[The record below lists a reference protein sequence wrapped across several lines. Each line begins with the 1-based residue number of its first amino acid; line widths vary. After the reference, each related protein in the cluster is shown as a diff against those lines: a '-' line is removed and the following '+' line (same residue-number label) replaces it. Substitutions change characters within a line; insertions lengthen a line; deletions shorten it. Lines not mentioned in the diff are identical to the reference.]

1 MITRMRRSR
10 WRGSSEIAESEKSP
24 LIDFAAVTD
33 FKDEDNQYFLLER
46 TEDTVI
52 AHAIL
57 PKMMELSLEPLTNL
71 ARIF

>member
-1 MITRMRRSR
+1 MRLQR
-10 WRGSSEIAESEKSP
+10 SEKSP